1 MLKDLAVRSSR
12 RKKKRS
18 GKEKSSRMII
28 KYVNGDN
35 RCGGLEEDFES
46 YGYIEDCADVTTE
59 KITLEDLMI
68 EFKEIYK
75 KDDKDWPDWQK
86 VVKNFFESC
95 EENYKEVDCD
105 KQKEL
110 ARFLRTAAESCKRYS
125 KAFVDSNSN
134 IFIDLAEVLLG
145 DEAID
150 KEYFHDARLKMITYK
165 RNDKWYTLFT
175 LGVVYL
181 LNDSGKTIDMVK

>member
-1 MLKDLAVRSSR
+1 
-12 RKKKRS
+12 
-18 GKEKSSRMII
+18 MII
-28 KYVNGDN
+28 KYINGGN
-35 RCGGLEEDFES
+35 QCGGLEEDFES
-46 YGYIEDCADVTTE
+46 YSYIEECKDVTTE

-68 EFKEIYK
+68 EFKEIYR

-110 ARFLRTAAESCKRYS
+110 SKCLMIATESCKKYS

-134 IFIDLAEVLLG
+134 FFVDLAEVLLG

-150 KEYFHDARLKMITYK
+150 KEYFRSARLKMVTYK

-175 LGVVYL
+175 IGTVYL
-181 LNDSGKTIDMVK
+181 LNDSGKTIDVVK

>member
-1 MLKDLAVRSSR
+1 
-12 RKKKRS
+12 
-18 GKEKSSRMII
+18 MII
-28 KYVNGDN
+28 KYINGGN
-35 RCGGLEEDFES
+35 QRGGLEEDFES
-46 YGYIEDCADVTTE
+46 YSYIEECKDVTTE

-68 EFKEIYK
+68 EFKEIYRK
-75 KDDKDWPDWQK
+75 GDKDWPDWQK

-110 ARFLRTAAESCKRYS
+110 SKYLMVAAESCKKYS

-134 IFIDLAEVLLG
+134 IFVDLAEGLLG
-145 DEAID
+145 DETID
-150 KEYFHDARLKMITYK
+150 KEYFRSARLKMITYK

-175 LGVVYL
+175 IGAVYL
-181 LNDSGKTIDMVK
+181 LNDSGKTIDVVK